1 MLEHQDV
8 IERNMGKLIAL
19 LVFIGGTLLVRAT
32 FMNDSSTM
40 VAFGIII
47 LAVGIGLLVKE
58 LRGL

>member
-1 MLEHQDV
+1 
-8 IERNMGKLIAL
+8 MGKLIAL

-32 FMNDSSTM
+32 FMNDSGTM

-47 LAVGIGLLVKE
+47 LAVGIGLLVNE